1 MSFKSSAKLM
11 RLPDTIET
19 INEKAGRMVCDHEKI
34 YIKDRLRPDR
44 YECDAILATHTGNT
58 SLYSFAAEV
67 EYHARSLTLLAKLK
81 VPFFGR
87 SVYSSAIRADMTVD
101 DNESQGA
108 APFYQ
113 SGSKIVKRQRALH
126 KHQKWI
132 RSEEI
137 LCLRRSKI
145 SHADVATMRGSEMN
159 RKKLDLLRKS
169 RSK

>member
-1 MSFKSSAKLM
+1 
-11 RLPDTIET
+11 
-19 INEKAGRMVCDHEKI
+19 MVCDHEKI